1 MKRWIAILCC
11 LLCLSCVLTLC
22 ACSCGGV
29 IDNGG
34 DKNNDNQTGDDTGI
48 NLSTVSFGDATVTY
62 NGSEQVLRIS
72 GTLPE
77 GVTVRYEYWNEAN
90 TEKVS
95 DSGVKNAATYTVRAI
110 FSKAGCADRTLT
122 AKLTVK
128 EGSDG
133 GDDVLKKLAEN
144 LTYAN
149 ASRASA
155 KATYTIVG
163 ATEDDNG
170 SLGISLTIY
179 DDSLGEGD
187 ILKMPYYVPVTS
199 SNGQVN
205 MGNKTA
211 EIKLEGA
218 VSGTIAATDIRK
230 LSLDKSNFKGGK
242 YTWENYVF
250 KTTVTN
256 AQAFFGVTLEAAPAE
271 AEVAITMRPNGQ
283 PVKMEVA
290 YNTASGNQV
299 RITVNY
305 SYN

>member
-22 ACSCGGV
+22 ACNCGGV
-29 IDNGG
+29 VDNGG
-34 DKNNDNQTGDDTGI
+34 NKNNDNQTGDDTGI

-62 NGSEQVLRIS
+62 DGSEQVLRIS

-90 TEKVS
+90 NEKVS

-179 DDSLGEGD
+179 DDSLGEDD

-218 VSGTIAATDIRK
+218 VSGNIAATDIRK

-271 AEVAITMRPNGQ
+271 AEVTITMRPNGQ